1 MLNQFNLPET
11 PGETKQERL
20 EQVADQVLD
29 HLPFQVKI
37 LAGNL
42 INSFRQALHF
52 EDFDEQIDN
61 GLEKLKEVIDYVQYG
76 TYPSE

>member
-1 MLNQFNLPET
+1 
-11 PGETKQERL
+11 RL
-20 EQVADQVLD
+20 EQVADQVLEN
-29 HLPFQVKI
+29 LPLPVKV
-37 LAGNL
+37 LAGNS